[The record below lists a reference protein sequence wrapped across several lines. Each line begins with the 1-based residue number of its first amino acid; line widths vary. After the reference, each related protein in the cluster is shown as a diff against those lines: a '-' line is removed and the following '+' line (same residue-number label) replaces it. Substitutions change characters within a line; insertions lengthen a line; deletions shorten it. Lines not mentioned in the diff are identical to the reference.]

1 MTSHVARLYVLAA
14 SLAVFFVLWAVIAAH
29 PWAKTTSD
37 PRLTALAQREQSL
50 RREGALVRQ
59 VLAARAA
66 AAQAARARAQ
76 ARSAAASTAPAPRVR
91 VVTLPPLTITRTS

>member
-1 MTSHVARLYVLAA
+1 MTNHAGRLYVLAA
-14 SLAVFFVLWAVIAAH
+14 SLAVFFLLWAVIAAH
-29 PWAKTTSD
+29 PWAGTTKD

-50 RREGALVRQ
+50 RREATLVRQ

-66 AAQAARARAQ
+66 AAQAAKARAKAQ
-76 ARSAAASTAPAPRVR
+76 SAATSPAPAPRVR